1 MHYTFD
7 PAKNR
12 RNRDRHGVD
21 LADAVRVF
29 DETHIEWEDDRY
41 DYGERRFIVLGS
53 IDARIYVV
61 VYTWRNG
68 FRRIISARW
77 ANSRER
83 DVFHRH
89 T

>member
-1 MHYTFD
+1 MRYTFD
-7 PAKNR
+7 PAKNK
-12 RNRDRHGVD
+12 RNLERHGVD
-21 LADAVRVF
+21 FAYAARIF
-29 DETHIEWEDDRY
+29 HHTHIEWEDNRY
-41 DYGERRFIVLGS
+41 DYGERRFIVLGR
-53 IDARIYVV
+53 IDDRIYVV

-68 FRRIISARW
+68 LRRIISARR